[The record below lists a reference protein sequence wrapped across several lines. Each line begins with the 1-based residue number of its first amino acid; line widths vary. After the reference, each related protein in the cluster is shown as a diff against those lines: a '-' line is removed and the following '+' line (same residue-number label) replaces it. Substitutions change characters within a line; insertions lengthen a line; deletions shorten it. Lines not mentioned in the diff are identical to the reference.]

1 MIKLCKHVNADNVY
15 TPI

>member
-15 TPI
+15 IPI